1 MVIPT
6 MSDRVA
12 VAWDRA
18 WNHGEVGALDEVL
31 AVDYRRTG
39 LYDPRPLDRD
49 GMKASIKQVRASF
62 PDLVTRID
70 CTVQTPDAIAILWRS
85 SGTHRGEFAGV
96 PATGKQIETAGAS
109 FCRIRDS
116 SIVEE
121 VETWD
126 PRDILSKLGIFYL
139 RSSQDVEY

>member
-1 MVIPT
+1 MILP
-6 MSDRVA
+6 MSDRIA
-12 VAWDRA
+12 TAWDEA
-18 WNHGEVGALDEVL
+18 WNRGDVDALDEVL

-39 LYDPRPLDRD
+39 LHDPRPLDRD
-49 GMKASIKQVRASF
+49 GMKATIRDVRASF

-70 CTVQTPDAIAILWRS
+70 RTVETADAIAILWRS

-96 PATGKQIETAGAS
+96 PATGKQIATAGAS

-116 SIVEE
+116 CIVEE

-126 PRDILSKLGIFYL
+126 PRDILSTLGIFSL
-139 RSSQDVEY
+139 RSARDMGY